1 MLYAKKMF
9 SLLQQGKRI
18 LNIDETW
25 LPHLDFRNKKWRQRG
40 EVNTVSTKALSPK
53 VNMIAA
59 IDTDGRLYLSLTQF
73 NTDGDVMLMFL
84 SRLANVLSS
93 EDKDWR
99 DNTYLLLDNAAYHRS
114 KEVKEHLIK
123 LGAKTILSG

>member
-1 MLYAKKMF
+1 
-9 SLLQQGKRI
+9 
-18 LNIDETW
+18 
-25 LPHLDFRNKKWRQRG
+25 
-40 EVNTVSTKALSPK
+40 
-53 VNMIAA
+53 MIAA

-99 DNTYLLLDNAAYHRS
+99 DNTYLLLDNAAYHRA
-114 KEVKEHLIK
+114 KEVREHLIK